1 MQDIGVGLIGCGNIS
16 GIYLTNIPM
25 APGLKVRAVADLRPE
40 VADAQGEKFGVEAMP
55 IDALLARDD
64 IGIVVNLTVP
74 NAHSAVSLA
83 ALSAGKH
90 VFSEKPLAT
99 DVELGRKV
107 VAEAEARGLLVGCAP
122 DTFLGAGSRTARKLI
137 DAGTIG
143 RVVAG
148 VSLRRC
154 RTAWSTG
161 TRTRN
166 SSSSPAPARC
176 STSAPYY
183 ITTLVNLLGPV
194 ARVRSVTSTGF
205 PERVV
210 TAEGPRRG
218 QSIMVE
224 TPTTVLSLLEFVAGA
239 QIIFGASWDV
249 WRHSLP
255 TDRALR
261 HRRDAARA
269 RSQLLQRRGGNHG
282 EKRGMDAP
290 RNRVDAARRAQ
301 LAGRSTACRQ
311 LPGAR
316 RLGDG
321 GRLARRAAAA
331 GERPAG
337 AARAGGDG
345 RHPQGGGGRS
355 RHPHLARRK
364 AGAAQRRRGG
374 AAVPRVNFGWTAA
387 RAGRAAGSAPVY
399 RFMQTTVALAAP
411 SL

>member
-16 GIYLTNIPM
+16 GIYLTNIPK
-25 APGLKVRAVADLRPE
+25 APGLKLRAVADMRPE
-40 VADAQGEKFGVEAMP
+40 VAEAQGAKFGVEAMP

-143 RVVAG
+143 RVLAG
-148 VSLRRC
+148 AAFVMSHGMEHWHPDPEFFFKPGAGPVLDV
-154 RTAWSTG
+154 G
-161 TRTRN
+161 
-166 SSSSPAPARC
+166 
-176 STSAPYY
+176 PYY

-210 TAEGPRRG
+210 TAEGPRKG
-218 QSIMVE
+218 QSIVVE

-255 TDRALR
+255 PIELYGTEGSLRVPDPNFFSGVVETTERNGEWTRHETASMPLGALNWPADQPRAANYRALGVSEMAAALREGRPQRASGRLALHVLEVMDAILKAGEGDRAIPISPAERPAPLSED
-261 HRRDAARA
+261 DAAR
-269 RSQLLQRRGGNHG
+269 LF
-282 EKRGMDAP
+282 
-290 RNRVDAARRAQ
+290 RV
-301 LAGRSTACRQ
+301 
-311 LPGAR
+311 
-316 RLGDG
+316 
-321 GRLARRAAAA
+321 
-331 GERPAG
+331 
-337 AARAGGDG
+337 
-345 RHPQGGGGRS
+345 
-355 RHPHLARRK
+355 
-364 AGAAQRRRGG
+364 
-374 AAVPRVNFGWTAA
+374 
-387 RAGRAAGSAPVY
+387 
-399 RFMQTTVALAAP
+399 
-411 SL
+411 